1 MKGLRGVW
9 LRVHRW
15 LALSAGWILIFS
27 GLSGAALVVTP
38 ALDRWANPQL
48 FQARSEL
55 APGQAGVEP

>member
-1 MKGLRGVW
+1 M
-9 LRVHRW
+9 HRW

-48 FQARSEL
+48 FQARS
-55 APGQAGVEP
+55 